1 MSVRSI
7 IKVGKKKLYATRK
20 KNGRFT
26 SISNIG
32 KSIKRDSAKKSKKTV
47 KAGHG
52 HEGDLKKKT
61 VKKKLTVKKTAA
73 KKPTIK
79 KAVKKTVTKKKTAKK
94 KK

>member
-26 SISNIG
+26 SISNIA

-47 KAGHG
+47 KPGHG

-61 VKKKLTVKKTAA
+61 IKKSAVKKPTA
-73 KKPTIK
+73 KKP
-79 KAVKKTVTKKKTAKK
+79 VAKK
-94 KK
+94 KPTSKKR

>member
-20 KNGRFT
+20 KDGRFT

-52 HEGDLKKKT
+52 HEGDLRKK
-61 VKKKLTVKKTAA
+61 AA
-73 KKPTIK
+73 KKPAAK
-79 KAVKKTVTKKKTAKK
+79 KASSKKK
-94 KK
+94 

>member
-32 KSIKRDSAKKSKKTV
+32 KSIKRDSMKKSKKV
-47 KAGHG
+47 AKPGHG
-52 HEGDLKKKT
+52 HEGDLKKKA
-61 VKKKLTVKKTAA
+61 VKKAPKKAA
-73 KKPTIK
+73 KKP
-79 KAVKKTVTKKKTAKK
+79 VAKK
-94 KK
+94 KAAPKKKK

>member
-7 IKVGKKKLYATRK
+7 LRVGKKKAYATRK

-32 KSIKRDSAKKSKKTV
+32 KSIKRDSARKSKKV
-47 KAGHG
+47 AKPGHG
-52 HEGDLKKKT
+52 HEGDLKKKKT
-61 VKKKLTVKKTAA
+61 VKKAAPKKR
-73 KKPTIK
+73 
-79 KAVKKTVTKKKTAKK
+79 VAKK